1 MDIWIFRGGIYTG
14 DGYMDMYRGGIYGY
28 MIGRDI
34 WIYDWK
40 GYMNMYRKGICSEE
54 RLVDMYIERNWLI
67 CIEKPH

>member
-1 MDIWIFRGGIYTG
+1 
-14 DGYMDMYRGGIYGY
+14 MDMYRGG
-28 MIGRDI
+28 I